1 MDVLSHRTVATQL
14 KVVPEKGTLLCNR
27 PLVVFRSVKPSADP
41 FSPAPLVVHSLQ
53 QSQNDWSVTEIQE
66 RQTTVIMSLISQ
78 NRAGVLVLAATFAA
92 APLAIA
98 QFPGMTPPKHYP
110 WSDNTLSPDARADLV
125 IKELTLEEKISLLH
139 GQGFS
144 FNATGPTESNG
155 GAGYSVAIPR
165 VGIPAIQMADSAYG
179 VTRGAASGRY
189 STALPNN
196 LAAASSWD
204 PQAAFEYG
212 ALIGRELRQ
221 EGYSMSLG
229 GGVNLP
235 REPRNGRTFEYQ
247 GEDPLLAGTLV
258 GNFVKGVQSQHVI
271 GDLKHYAINDQESG
285 RNAVNAN
292 IDKRSMRETDL
303 RAFEIALKI
312 SDAGAFMCSYNR
324 VNGDYAC
331 ENTYLLAEVLRKDF
345 HFQGF
350 VVSDWGGTHSTAK
363 ASHAGLDQE
372 QPGKN
377 FFGDAL
383 EKAVE
388 SGEVS
393 QDEIND
399 HVHRILRTVF
409 ATGLFDNPVVKQVPD
424 VEGGYVVAQR
434 LAEKS
439 IVLLKNDHNVLPL
452 AGAGLHSVVLIGG
465 HADVGVLTGGGS
477 AQVDAPGGSAV
488 PPPPPQPGASPMA
501 NFGRRHVWLPSS
513 PLRAL
518 TASLPSSKVTYVSG
532 EDLPAA
538 AAAAKAAAVAIIF
551 AYQPESEGMD
561 LKSLDLDEDQTNLIE
576 AVAAANPKTIVV
588 LETGSPATMPWIDKV
603 AGVVEAWYP
612 GIRGAE
618 ALAELLTGAVNPS
631 GKLAITFPKSDAD
644 LPHPTLV
651 LPPPTSQPARPAPG
665 ADISSFMA
673 MMAKGLPPFE
683 TYYGEKLKVGYK
695 WYDAEKKPVLFP
707 FGFGLSYTTYT
718 YSGLTV
724 KNSDGLTV
732 SFTVKNTGQRA
743 GTEIAQIYTSLPD
756 EAGEPPKR
764 LIGWARVEL
773 AAGESK
779 VVTIPVDHD
788 HLTVFDES
796 TDQWKLVPGSYTI
809 MAGGSSQDLPLHHQ
823 LTLQ

>member
-1 MDVLSHRTVATQL
+1 MKKFSSVT
-14 KVVPEKGTLLCNR
+14 R
-27 PLVVFRSVKPSADP
+27 PAGPLAFLMVVFSATP
-41 FSPAPLVVHSLQ
+41 
-53 QSQNDWSVTEIQE
+53 
-66 RQTTVIMSLISQ
+66 IS
-78 NRAGVLVLAATFAA
+78 
-92 APLAIA
+92 IA
-98 QFPGMTPPKHYP
+98 QFPGMQQPKHYP
-110 WSDNTLSPDARADLV
+110 WSDTSLSPDARADMV

-196 LAAASSWD
+196 LAAASAWD

-235 REPRNGRTFEYQ
+235 REPRDGRTFEYQ

-271 GDLKHYAINDQESG
+271 GDLKHYAMNDQESG
-285 RNAVNAN
+285 RNAVDVNV
-292 IDKRSMRETDL
+292 DKRSMRESDL
-303 RAFEIALKI
+303 RAFDIAFKI

-331 ENTYLLAEVLRKDF
+331 ENSYLLSDVLRKDF

-350 VVSDWGGTHSTAK
+350 VVSDWGGTHSAAK

-383 EKAVE
+383 QKAVE

-393 QDEIND
+393 QDEINE
-399 HVHRILRTVF
+399 HVHRILRTIF

-424 VEGGYVVAQR
+424 IEGGYGIAQK

-439 IVLLKNDHNVLPL
+439 IVLLKNERHILPL
-452 AGAGLHSVVLIGG
+452 EGAGMHSVVLIGG

-477 AQVDAPGGSAV
+477 AQVDAPGGSVV
-488 PPPPPQPGASPMA
+488 PPPPPQPGANPMA
-501 NFGRRHVWLPSS
+501 NFVRRQVWLPSS

-518 TASLPSSKVTYVSG
+518 TAKLPSSKVTYVSG
-532 EDLPAA
+532 DDLAA
-538 AAAAKAAAVAIIF
+538 AASAAKSADIAIVF
-551 AYQPESEGMD
+551 GYQPESEGMD
-561 LKSLDLDEDQTNLIE
+561 LKSLDLSDDQNKLIE
-576 AVAAANPKTIVV
+576 TVAAANPKTIVV
-588 LETGSPATMPWIDKV
+588 LETGSPATLPWIDKV

-618 ALAELLTGAVNPS
+618 ALASLLTGEVNPT

-651 LPPPTSQPARPAPG
+651 LPPPASQPQRPAPG

-683 TYYGEKLKVGYK
+683 ITYDEKLKVGYK

-707 FGFGLSYTTYT
+707 FGFGLSYTTYA
-718 YSGLTV
+718 YSGLSV
-724 KNSDGLTV
+724 KSGETMEV
-732 SFTVKNTGQRA
+732 SFTVRNTGKRA
-743 GTEIAQIYTSLPD
+743 GTEIAQVYASLP
-756 EAGEPPKR
+756 EAAGEPPKR

-773 AAGESK
+773 APGESK
-779 VVTIPVDHD
+779 QVSIPVTQD
-788 HLTVFDES
+788 HLTIYDEAS
-796 TDQWKLVPGSYTI
+796 DDWKLVPGAYNV
-809 MAGGSSQDLPLHHQ
+809 MAGGSSQDLPLHQ
-823 LTLQ
+823 QINLP

>member
-1 MDVLSHRTVATQL
+1 MTLSNSRYCAAC
-14 KVVPEKGTLLCNR
+14 G
-27 PLVVFRSVKPSADP
+27 F
-41 FSPAPLVVHSLQ
+41 
-53 QSQNDWSVTEIQE
+53 
-66 RQTTVIMSLISQ
+66 
-78 NRAGVLVLAATFAA
+78 VLAAAFAMSL
-92 APLAIA
+92 LATA
-98 QFPGMTPPKHYP
+98 QFPGRQQPEPKHYP
-110 WSDNTLSPDARADLV
+110 WSDASLSPDARADLV

-144 FNATGPTESNG
+144 FGSTGPTESNG
-155 GAGYSVAIPR
+155 GAGWSNAIPR

-212 ALIGRELRQ
+212 ALIGRELRA

-258 GNFVKGVQSQHVI
+258 GNFVKGVQSEHII

-303 RAFEIALKI
+303 RAFEIALGI

-324 VNGDYAC
+324 VNGDFAC
-331 ENTYLLAEVLRKDF
+331 ENSYLLTDVLRKDF
-345 HFQGF
+345 HFPGF

-363 ASHAGLDQE
+363 ASRAGLDQE
-372 QPGKN
+372 QPGKT

-383 EKAVE
+383 QKAVE
-388 SGEVS
+388 TGEVS

-399 HVHRILRTVF
+399 HVHRILRTIF
-409 ATGLFDNPVVKQVPD
+409 ATGLFDHPVVKQVPD
-424 VEGGYVVAQR
+424 VERGYALAQS

-439 IVLLKNDHNVLPL
+439 IVLLKNNRNVLPL
-452 AGAGLHSVVLIGG
+452 DPAKLHSVVLIGG

-488 PPPPPQPGASPMA
+488 PPPPPQPGANPMS
-501 NFGRRHVWLPSS
+501 NFFRRQVWLPSS

-518 TASLPSSKVTYVSG
+518 RAKLPSSKVTYCSG
-532 EDLPAA
+532 DDLSAA
-538 AAAAKAAAVAIIF
+538 ASAAKGADVAIVF

-561 LKSLDLDEDQTNLIE
+561 LKSLDLGEDQDKLIE
-576 AVAAANPKTIVV
+576 TVAAANANTIVV
-588 LETGSPATMPWIDKV
+588 LETGSPATMPWIDHV
-603 AGVVEAWYP
+603 AAVVEAWYP
-612 GIRGAE
+612 GIRGGE
-618 ALAELLTGAVNPS
+618 ALANLLTGEVNPT

-651 LPPPTSQPARPAPG
+651 LPPPASQPSRPAPG

-673 MMAKGLPPFE
+673 TMAKGLPPFE
-683 TYYGEKLKVGYK
+683 TYYDEKLKVGYK
-695 WYDAEKKPVLFP
+695 WYDEEKKPVLFP

-724 KNSDGLTV
+724 KSGETVEV
-732 SFTVKNTGQRA
+732 SFTVRNTGKRA
-743 GTEIAQIYTSLPD
+743 GTEIAQVYASLPD
-756 EAGEPPKR
+756 AAGEPPKR

-773 AAGESK
+773 TPGESK
-779 VVTIPVDHD
+779 QVSIPVSRDR
-788 HLTVFDES
+788 LTVYDEAS
-796 TDQWKLVPGSYTI
+796 DGWKLVPGNYAV
-809 MAGGSSQDLPLHHQ
+809 MAGGSSQDLPLHQ
-823 LTLQ
+823 QINLP

>member
-1 MDVLSHRTVATQL
+1 MT
-14 KVVPEKGTLLCNR
+14 
-27 PLVVFRSVKPSADP
+27 RS
-41 FSPAPLVVHSLQ
+41 
-53 QSQNDWSVTEIQE
+53 W
-66 RQTTVIMSLISQ
+66 ISR
-78 NRAGVLVLAATFAA
+78 NRAGALALAAALAA

-98 QFPGMTPPKHYP
+98 QFSRIPQPKHFP
-110 WSDNTLSPDARADLV
+110 WSDTTLSPDVRADMV
-125 IKELTLEEKISLLH
+125 IKELTLAEKISLLH

-144 FNATGPTESNG
+144 FNSTGPTESNG
-155 GAGYSVAIPR
+155 GAGYSVGIPG
-165 VGIPAIQMADSAYG
+165 VGIPPIQMADSAYG

-196 LAAASSWD
+196 LGAASSWD
-204 PQAAFEYG
+204 PQSAFEYG

-229 GGVNLP
+229 GGVNLA

-292 IDKRSMRETDL
+292 IDNRSMRETDL

-312 SDAGAFMCSYNR
+312 SDAGAIMCSYNR

-331 ENTYLLAEVLRKDF
+331 ENSYLLKDVLKKDF

-350 VVSDWGGTHSTAK
+350 VLSDWGGTHSTVK

-383 EKAVE
+383 QKAVE

-399 HVHRILRTVF
+399 HVHRILRTIF
-409 ATGLFDNPVVKQVPD
+409 ASGLFDNPVVKQVPD
-424 VEGGYVVAQR
+424 VEAGYRIAQK

-439 IVLLKNDHNVLPL
+439 IVLLKNEHNVLPL
-452 AGAGLHSVVLIGG
+452 EAAGLRSVVLIGG

-488 PPPPPQPGASPMA
+488 PPPPAQPGASPMA
-501 NFGRRHVWLPSS
+501 NFMRRQVWLPSS

-518 TASLPSSKVTYVSG
+518 TAKLPSSKVTYVSG
-532 EDLPAA
+532 DDLAA
-538 AAAAKAAAVAIIF
+538 ATSAAKSADIAIVF
-551 AYQPESEGMD
+551 AYQPESEGRD
-561 LKSLDLDEDQTNLIE
+561 LKSLDLGETQDKLIE
-576 AVAAANPKTIVV
+576 TVAAANTKTIVV

-618 ALAELLTGAVNPS
+618 ALANLLTGEVNPS

-651 LPPPTSQPARPAPG
+651 LPPPASQPVRPAPG
-665 ADISSFMA
+665 ANISSFMA
-673 MMAKGLPPFE
+673 RMAKGLPPFQI
-683 TYYGEKLKVGYK
+683 YYDEKLKVGYK

-707 FGFGLSYTTYT
+707 FGFGLSYTSYA

-724 KNSDGLTV
+724 KNGDGLTV
-732 SFTVKNTGQRA
+732 SFTVKNTGSRA
-743 GTEIAQIYTSLPD
+743 GTEIAQVYASLPD
-756 EAGEPPKR
+756 SAGEPPKR
-764 LIGWARVEL
+764 LIGWTRVEL

-779 VVTIPVDHD
+779 VVTIPVDRD
-788 HLTVFDES
+788 HLTVFDEAADS
-796 TDQWKLVPGSYTI
+796 WKLVPGSYTI
-809 MAGGSSQDLPLHHQ
+809 MAGGSSQNLPLQRQ
-823 LTLQ
+823 LKLQ

>member
-1 MDVLSHRTVATQL
+1 MIKFLLSL
-14 KVVPEKGTLLCNR
+14 NR
-27 PLVVFRSVKPSADP
+27 MKP
-41 FSPAPLVVHSLQ
+41 
-53 QSQNDWSVTEIQE
+53 
-66 RQTTVIMSLISQ
+66 
-78 NRAGVLVLAATFAA
+78 LVLAAALGTV
-92 APLAIA
+92 PLAIA
-98 QFPGMTPPKHYP
+98 QFPGMQQPKHYP
-110 WSDNTLSPDARADLV
+110 WSDTTLSPDERADMV

-155 GAGYSVAIPR
+155 GAGYSVGIPR

-196 LAAASSWD
+196 LAAASAWD

-229 GGVNLP
+229 GGVNLT

-271 GDLKHYAINDQESG
+271 GDLKHYAVNDQESG

-331 ENTYLLAEVLRKDF
+331 ENTYLLTDVLKKDF

-350 VVSDWGGTHSTAK
+350 VLSDWGGTHSAAK

-383 EKAVE
+383 QKAVE

-399 HVHRILRTVF
+399 HVHRILRTIF
-409 ATGLFDNPVVKQVPD
+409 ASGLFDNPVVKQVPD
-424 VEGGYVVAQR
+424 IEGGYVVAQR

-439 IVLLKNDHNVLPL
+439 IVLLKNERNVLPL
-452 AGAGLHSVVLIGG
+452 DGGRLHSIVLIGG

-477 AQVDAPGGSAV
+477 AQVDAPGGSVV
-488 PPPPPQPGASPMA
+488 PPPPPQPGANPMA
-501 NFGRRHVWLPSS
+501 NFARRQTWLPSS

-518 TASLPSSKVTYVSG
+518 IGKLPSSKVTYISG
-532 EDLPAA
+532 DDLAIAA
-538 AAAAKAAAVAIIF
+538 SAAKAADIAIVF
-551 AYQPESEGMD
+551 AYQHESEGMD
-561 LKSLDLDEDQTNLIE
+561 LKSLDLSEDQNKLIE
-576 AVAAANPKTIVV
+576 TVAAANPKTVVV

-618 ALAELLTGAVNPS
+618 ALANVLTGEVNPT

-651 LPPPTSQPARPAPG
+651 LPPPASQPQRPAPG

-683 TYYGEKLKVGYK
+683 TYYDEKLKVGYK
-695 WYDAEKKPVLFP
+695 WYDAEKKEPLFP
-707 FGFGLSYTTYT
+707 FGFGLSYTTYA
-718 YSGLTV
+718 YSGLKTT
-724 KNSDGLTV
+724 SDNGLKVTFKV
-732 SFTVKNTGQRA
+732 RNTGSSA
-743 GTEIAQIYTSLPD
+743 GDETAQVYLTLP
-756 EAGEPPKR
+756 AGAQEPPRR
-764 LIGWARVEL
+764 LVGW
-773 AAGESK
+773 SK
-779 VVTIPVDHD
+779 VTLGPGEQKDVTVNVDPQMVS
-788 HLTVFDES
+788 VFNPDKNAWEI
-796 TDQWKLVPGSYTI
+796 VPGEYKVW
-809 MAGGSSQDLPLHHQ
+809 AGGSSRDLPLSATIA
-823 LTLQ
+823 LGGR